1 MVKLIQTLRKAL
13 SNDYTLEYTDDR
25 DATMF
30 DYATDVSLIYRDNV
44 TDKCYRIEV
53 KEETE

>member
-13 SNDYTLEYTDDR
+13 SKDYTLEYTDDR

-44 TDKCYRIEV
+44 TDKCYRIEI

>member
-1 MVKLIQTLRKAL
+1 MVNLIQTLRKAL
-13 SNDYTLEYTDDR
+13 SKDYTLEYTDDR

-30 DYATDVSLIYRDNV
+30 DYATDVALIYRDNV

>member
-25 DATMF
+25 EATMF
-30 DYATDVSLIYRDNV
+30 DYATDISLIYRDNV

>member
-1 MVKLIQTLRKAL
+1 MVNLIQTLRNAL
-13 SNDYTLEYTDDR
+13 SKDYTLEYTDDR

-30 DYATDVSLIYRDNV
+30 DYATDVSFIYRDNV
-44 TDKCYRIEV
+44 TDKCYRIDV